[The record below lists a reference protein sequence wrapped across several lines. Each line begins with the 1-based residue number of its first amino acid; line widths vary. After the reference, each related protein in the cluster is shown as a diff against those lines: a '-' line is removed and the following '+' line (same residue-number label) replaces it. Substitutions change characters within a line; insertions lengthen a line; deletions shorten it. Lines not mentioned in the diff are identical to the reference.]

1 MTETK
6 IFLQTPVNP
15 VLDRWVNI
23 FFSLSIIVVF
33 TVYSGAI
40 THQQILIGLLLAF
53 LLTFTAFLINWLTI
67 DGAVSATIFG
77 MIAYGLGGTLGA
89 GLVLAFF
96 ISGSI
101 LSKDQVSEEGFLE
114 KKFRRDGKQVW
125 ANGFWFCLGILIW
138 FFTKQPEFLVA
149 ASASLAATTSDTWA
163 TEIGYRR
170 FKSQTR
176 LITSW
181 KKVEPGTDGGISFYG
196 TLGGILGAAFI
207 GILYWLLAE
216 NGNLFEAIT
225 ISALGFLGCLTD
237 SYIGARYQ
245 YQQIELFGFRLFG
258 IDKLYVSNNMVNWI
272 SAGIATIISFII
284 ILITG
289 I

>member
-6 IFLQTPVNP
+6 IQLQAPVDP

-23 FFSLSIIVVF
+23 FFSLSIIIVF
-33 TVYSGAI
+33 IVFSGAA
-40 THQQILIGLLLAF
+40 THKQILMGLSLSF

-77 MIAYGLGGTLGA
+77 TIAYGLGGILGA

-96 ISGSI
+96 ISGSV
-101 LSKDQVSEEGFLE
+101 LSKDQVSEEGFLQ

-125 ANGFWFCLGILIW
+125 ANGFWFCLSLVIW
-138 FFTKQPEFLVA
+138 FLTEQSEYLVA

-170 FKSQTR
+170 FRSQTR
-176 LITSW
+176 LITTW
-181 KKVEPGTDGGISFYG
+181 KKVEPGTDGGISIYG
-196 TLGGILGAAFI
+196 TFGGLLGSVFI
-207 GILYWLLAE
+207 GAVYWMLREEGKMAE
-216 NGNLFEAIT
+216 VLI
-225 ISALGFLGCLTD
+225 ISCLGFLGCLVD

-258 IDKLYVSNNMVNWI
+258 IEKFYVSNNIVNWI
-272 SAGIATIISFII
+272 SAGIAAIISFFI

>member
-1 MTETK
+1 MTGTK
-6 IFLQTPVNP
+6 IRLQVPVDL

-23 FFSLSIIVVF
+23 FFSLSIIVLFIVF
-33 TVYSGAI
+33 SGAE
-40 THQQILIGLLLAF
+40 THNQILIGLTLSF

-77 MIAYGLGGTLGA
+77 TIAYGLGDLLWA

-96 ISGSI
+96 ISGSV

-125 ANGFWFCLGILIW
+125 ANGFWFCLSLVVW
-138 FFTKQPEFLVA
+138 FLTEQSEFLVA
-149 ASASLAATTSDTWA
+149 AAASIAATTSDTWA
-163 TEIGYRR
+163 TEIGFRR
-170 FKSQTR
+170 FKSNTR

-196 TLGGILGAAFI
+196 TLGGLVGAVFI
-207 GILYWLLAE
+207 GSVYWLFSSEGKIAE
-216 NGNLFEAIT
+216 ILI
-225 ISALGFLGCLTD
+225 ISLTGFLGCLVD

-245 YQQIELFGFRLFG
+245 HQQIDLFGFQILG
-258 IDKLYVSNNMVNWI
+258 IENFYVSNNIVNWI
-272 SAGIATIISFII
+272 SAGIAAIISFFI
-284 ILITG
+284 ILIIG

>member
-1 MTETK
+1 M
-6 IFLQTPVNP
+6 
-15 VLDRWVNI
+15 LDRWVNI

-33 TVYSGAI
+33 IVFSGAA
-40 THQQILIGLLLAF
+40 THKQILIGLSLSF

-77 MIAYGLGGTLGA
+77 TIAYGLGGFLGA

-101 LSKDQVSEEGFLE
+101 LSKNQMSEEGFLE

-125 ANGFWFCLGILIW
+125 ANGFWFCLGLVIW
-138 FFTKQPEFLVA
+138 FLTGQTEYLVA

-170 FKSQTR
+170 LRSKTR
-176 LITSW
+176 LITTW
-181 KKVEPGTDGGISFYG
+181 KKVEPGTDGGVSFYG
-196 TLGGILGAAFI
+196 TLGGLLGAVFI
-207 GILYWLLAE
+207 GFTYWFLSGE
-216 NGNLFEAIT
+216 GKMGEVVI
-225 ISALGFLGCLTD
+225 ISSLGFLGCLVD

-245 YQQIELFGFRLFG
+245 YQQIELFGFQLFG
-258 IDKLYVSNNMVNWI
+258 IKKLFVSNNMVNWI
-272 SAGIATIISFII
+272 SAGIAAIISYFI

>member
-6 IFLQTPVNP
+6 IRLQAAVDL

-33 TVYSGAI
+33 IVFSGAA
-40 THQQILIGLLLAF
+40 THKLILIGLSLSF

-77 MIAYGLGGTLGA
+77 TIAYGLGGSLGA

-125 ANGFWFCLGILIW
+125 ANGFWFCLSLVIW
-138 FFTKQPEFLVA
+138 FLTDQSEYLVA

-170 FKSQTR
+170 FRSKTR
-176 LITSW
+176 LITTW

-196 TLGGILGAAFI
+196 TFGGLIGAIFI
-207 GILYWLLAE
+207 GAMYWMLSDEGKLAE
-216 NGNLFEAIT
+216 VAI
-225 ISALGFLGCLTD
+225 ISSLGFLGCLVD

-258 IDKLYVSNNMVNWI
+258 IEKFYISNNIVNWI
-272 SAGIATIISFII
+272 SAGIAAIISFFI